1 VIRSGPSVLIVG
13 SPTAPGTVAW
23 QRALGERGCPPAQVL
38 RWDALLDDGDGLR
51 RAIDR
56 ATHVRVDSPGR
67 DAELDA
73 RLVAHGGGDA
83 RVVERGRIVARAAWY
98 RGLVAA
104 MQRLETCVG
113 DMPISH
119 RTVHVALAFDKAR
132 CHARLQQCGVAVPEA
147 LPSVGGWDEL
157 RARLAA
163 RGWTR
168 AFVKPCHGS
177 AGSGVIAL
185 RCDRDR
191 VDAWTSIELE
201 REGRDVRLFNVRPLR
216 RHRDERD
223 VAAMVDAL
231 CDDGIH
237 VERWLPKASWPGAGA
252 FDLRV
257 LAIHGEPAH
266 ACARVGTGPITNL
279 QLGARRIH
287 GASLQAQLGD
297 AWPRV
302 QAEVQRGA
310 AAFVG
315 AWHVAFD
322 VLLVPG
328 HRRIAV
334 LEANAFGD
342 LLHGVV
348 DRHGRGTHDAQLDA
362 VRHA

>member
-1 VIRSGPSVLIVG
+1 
-13 SPTAPGTVAW
+13 
-23 QRALGERGCPPAQVL
+23 VL
-38 RWDALLDDGDGLR
+38 RWDAVLDDGAALR

-56 ATHVRVDSPGR
+56 ASHVRVDSPGR

-73 RLVAHGGGDA
+73 RLVAHGGGDG

-104 MQRLETCVG
+104 MQRLETYVG
-113 DMPISH
+113 VTPISH
-119 RTVHVALAFDKAR
+119 RTHHVALAFDKAR
-132 CHARLQQCGVAVPEA
+132 CHARLDACGVAVPEA

-157 RARLAA
+157 RAHLSA

-201 REGRDVRLFNVRPLR
+201 REGRGVRLFNVRPLR

-231 CDDGIH
+231 GEDGIH
-237 VERWLPKASWPGAGA
+237 VERWLPKASWPGVGA

-257 LAIHGEPAH
+257 LAIHGEPTH
-266 ACARVGTGPITNL
+266 ACARVGGGPITNL

-287 GASLQAQLGD
+287 GAALHAQLGD

-302 QAEVQRGA
+302 QALVRRA
-310 AAFVG
+310 ATAFAG

-342 LLHGVV
+342 LLYGVV
-348 DRHGRGTHDAQLDA
+348 DRDGRGTHAAQLDA
-362 VRHA
+362 RHHA